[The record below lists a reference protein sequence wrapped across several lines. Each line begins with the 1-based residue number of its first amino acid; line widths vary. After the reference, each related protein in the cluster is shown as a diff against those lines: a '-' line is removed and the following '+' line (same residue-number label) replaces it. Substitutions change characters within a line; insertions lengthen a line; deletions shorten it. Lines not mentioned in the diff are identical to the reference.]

1 MVNDV
6 TMIEAGPMPDY
17 REIDLASEQ
26 GLALLRSAADRYGE
40 TIVQAAGIA
49 SRLFLLRSPWA
60 PGLRFVGGQTK
71 PEGSDDDGNPFE
83 TLSLSGTGETLEEA
97 LVSCIGEGI
106 ERLAQFERSGDVR
119 ARAALPELRDRVM
132 PSLVPLIERQ
142 LANTPTGDAA
152 LEWIDGYMLEPGGEK
167 HVGSPVLLPADW
179 SLRRSPTRVRLRPPT
194 MLGTGVAAGPDW
206 DWAASRALLELV
218 ERDAAGLWWIGGCRG
233 RPVALD
239 DPSLPAIVRLL
250 GTLRQDAKARHT
262 WLLDITTD
270 IGLPVIAALSCSG
283 DGRGV
288 ACGLASRTSLVAA
301 ARAAVLELC
310 QMELAILLAQA
321 RLAERGEASLTVA
334 DRQCLARATKLDA
347 NCCELLHPLGA
358 PGLYDEP
365 TDQSQLPAIARV
377 LMQAGVEAA
386 LVDLTRPQNGIQV
399 VRAVAPALQPLPSD
413 IVTPRLRLAIA
424 DTGGGARHTGGIPL
438 L

>member
-71 PEGSDDDGNPFE
+71 LEGSDDDGNPFE

-106 ERLAQFERSGDVR
+106 ERRAQFERSGDVR

-218 ERDAAGLWWIGGCRG
+218 ERDAAGLWWIGGRRG

-250 GTLRQDAKARHT
+250 GTLRQDATRAAHLAARHQHRHR
-262 WLLDITTD
+262 
-270 IGLPVIAALSCSG
+270 S
-283 DGRGV
+283 
-288 ACGLASRTSLVAA
+288 SRH
-301 ARAAVLELC
+301 R
-310 QMELAILLAQA
+310 
-321 RLAERGEASLTVA
+321 
-334 DRQCLARATKLDA
+334 
-347 NCCELLHPLGA
+347 
-358 PGLYDEP
+358 
-365 TDQSQLPAIARV
+365 
-377 LMQAGVEAA
+377 
-386 LVDLTRPQNGIQV
+386 
-399 VRAVAPALQPLPSD
+399 RAV
-413 IVTPRLRLAIA
+413 VLRQWTRACLRVGITHEP
-424 DTGGGARHTGGIPL
+424 DGGGARCRAGALSDGASDPPGAGKNSPRGGSEPYRRGPAMPGEGDRARRQ
-438 L
+438 